1 MNENE
6 RLRRMAAECRLNY
19 PPGTRI
25 MLLSMNDDPDP
36 VEENMKGTVDVVD
49 STGTLHCTFD
59 NGRCLGVIPGQDSFR
74 KLTQEELAEEQA
86 QEETT
91 DEDEVPAMAPSM

>member
-6 RLRRMAAECRLNY
+6 RLRRMAAEYRLNY

-25 MLLSMNDDPDP
+25 ILLSMNDDPDP

-91 DEDEVPAMAPSM
+91 DEDETPAMSPSM

>member
-6 RLRRMAAECRLNY
+6 RLRRMAAEYHLSY

-86 QEETT
+86 QAETT
-91 DEDEVPAMAPSM
+91 DEDEVPAMGPTM